1 MKLCPRI
8 LRDELGW
15 RITSW
20 WDLYPDEEDNDV
32 EDEVWIPAVV
42 ERGLFILGQ
51 DDAMRRSSVI
61 RDTIINNE
69 AHVFALTRA
78 DLTGRGR
85 AERFGAVRDDIYRR
99 TTLPGHAYFTLGAD
113 LHLRRKTL

>member
-8 LRDELGW
+8 LRDESGW
-15 RITSW
+15 RVTSW
-20 WDLYPDEEDNDV
+20 WDLSPDEEDNDI

-85 AERFGAVRDDIYRR
+85 ADGTAPSAMTSTVELPSQDTLTSHSGRVR
-99 TTLPGHAYFTLGAD
+99 
-113 LHLRRKTL
+113 